1 MQESEDVERFDHYS
15 WEQTAV
21 RGMEARQVGQHLIGL
36 HRDGRAIYADAFTE
50 TPGARGKPVPRAD
63 LTTVAEFYAESQ
75 GFTLVRYT
83 EASER
88 AVFARPLPAVT
99 VVRDAIARELKVSAH
114 SVAVIVEWSDSEPRA
129 ERVLVRLPATGIAE
143 ERRTSV
149 VSEVLKLIP
158 GSSTGWT
165 ADTDAWS
172 NITQYTW
179 GARPELPQRAPLTDV
194 LPTAVTPG
202 DWAFSAFG
210 IGADGGAA
218 GHRLTAA
225 PHTILGGATGTGK
238 TACITTM
245 VASRL
250 MRGHDLI
257 VIDPIKGVDFAA
269 FEPFALAIAETY
281 EQSERAMDWLLEE
294 AQRRRTVLK
303 KHRAVKWQDLDPDIL
318 DAENI
323 KPLTVVVDEVGQLF
337 QAVKANTALPK
348 DDPRRVKQE
357 ALALSKGVLDSGTGE
372 IARAYRFVGLFL
384 IIATQKVLVKMLGE
398 NGSDLRS
405 QCGNGVYLHAPGTTP
420 ERGDLTLLF
429 DTATDRAMEQIAALD
444 DGRSPGLAVTVTE
457 GGGLSAVR
465 VAYAPAVEVEELLRA
480 RGVPLSTPLNLS
492 SATPAVAP
500 SDPFRASRSR

>member
-1 MQESEDVERFDHYS
+1 MQTPEAVERFNPRS
-15 WEQTAV
+15 WDETAV
-21 RGMEARQVGQHLIGL
+21 RGMETRQKGQHLVGL
-36 HRDGRAIYADAFTE
+36 HRDGRAIYADTFTE
-50 TPGARGKPVPRAD
+50 TPSAVEKPVARAN
-63 LTTVAEFYAESQ
+63 LTATAEFYAETQ

-83 EASER
+83 ESAER

-99 VVRDAIARELKVSAH
+99 VVRDAIARELKVPAY
-114 SVAVIVEWSDSEPRA
+114 SVAVIVEWAETEPRA

-143 ERRTSV
+143 ERRAGV
-149 VSEVLKLIP
+149 VAEVLKLIP
-158 GSSTGWT
+158 GSSSGWT
-165 ADTDAWS
+165 AETDAWS
-172 NITQYTW
+172 NVTQFTW
-179 GARPELPQRAPLTDV
+179 GARPELPQRVPIADV
-194 LPTAVTPG
+194 LPDAVAPT
-202 DWAFSAFG
+202 DWSFSAFG
-210 IGADGGAA
+210 IGADGRPA

-225 PHTILGGATGTGK
+225 PHTILGGSTGTGK

-281 EQSERAMDWLLEE
+281 EQSERAMDWLLDE
-294 AQRRRTVLK
+294 AQRRRAVLK
-303 KHRAVKWQDLDPDIL
+303 KHRAVKWQDLDPAVL
-318 DAENI
+318 AAEGI
-323 KPLTVVVDEVGQLF
+323 KPLTVVIDEAGQMF
-337 QAVKANTALPK
+337 QVVKPNTSLPK
-348 DDPRRVKQE
+348 DDPRRLKQE

-420 ERGDLTLLF
+420 EKGDMTLLF

-444 DGRSPGLAVTVTE
+444 DGRSPGLAVTVAE

-465 VAYAPAVEVEELLRA
+465 VAYAPPAEVEALLRE
-480 RGVPLSTPLNLS
+480 RGVPLATPLALS
-492 SATPAVAP
+492 TETTPTPAEPV
-500 SDPFRASRSR
+500 DPWA